1 MPEQPTHTFFNS
13 RCAEYKT
20 PFGAV
25 PAGQTVTWRL
35 TVPER
40 LGYVDPHLVL
50 TKDRED
56 PVHYRMDFDGQ
67 TPGVNHFVFQLAP
80 TTSGLYFYHFDL
92 YTDFRKIYR
101 TANGEGELT
110 WVNGLDWQLTV
121 YEPDFKT
128 PDWIKDGTMYQIFPD
143 RFYEGVPNKPL
154 PFADRI
160 YRPDKTGEPY
170 FWPNEQSEG
179 YLNMDYYGGDFAGIQ
194 QKLPYLEELGVT
206 CIYLNPIFEA
216 HANHRYNTANYLK
229 ADPLLGTNEDF
240 AALCAEAKKHGI
252 RIILDGV
259 FSHTGSDSLYFN
271 REGRYG
277 PGGAYRDR
285 NSPYR
290 SWYDFDSGYVGGYR
304 SWWGFETLP
313 EVNEETP
320 SYVEF
325 ITGPGGV
332 IDTWLRRGAAG
343 FRLDV
348 ADELPD
354 EFIEKVR
361 AAVKRV
367 SPEKFLLG
375 EVWEDATT
383 KFGFN
388 KRRTYLLGKGLD
400 SVMNYPFKNAVL
412 DFVKGKPAEQAMTEI
427 LTICEHYPAP
437 AMDTALN
444 FLSTHDTERALTV
457 IADEPANGRGRA
469 WQSGRCVT
477 GDAYEEGLLRLRM
490 AYAIIY
496 TLPGV
501 PCLYYGD
508 EIAMQGYRDPF
519 NRAFFRWD
527 AHEQRLR
534 PVLAQLAQLRHTCE
548 AFRTGQLRVLRAED
562 GILHY
567 QRVGK
572 VETAEIIVN
581 RTEHIIV
588 ETLASGKS
596 TEVNPMGFTIV
607 VEEVGH
613 NPNHSYYDY
622 V

>member
-170 FWPNEQSEG
+170 FWPNEQSDG

-325 ITGPGGV
+325 ITGEGGV

-354 EFIEKVR
+354 DFIEKIR

-383 KFGFN
+383 KYGFGQ
-388 KRRTYLLGKGLD
+388 RRTYLLGKGLD

-508 EIAMQGYRDPF
+508 EIGMQGYRDPF
-519 NRAFFRWD
+519 NRAFFCWD
-527 AHEQRLR
+527 SHEKRLK

-548 AFRTGQLRVLRAED
+548 AFRTGELRVLRAQD

-567 QRVGK
+567 QRVGEA
-572 VETAEIIVN
+572 ETAEIIVN
-581 RTEHIIV
+581 RSEHIIV
-588 ETLASGKS
+588 EPLASGKH

-607 VEEVGH
+607 VEENGH
-613 NPNHSYYDY
+613 NPNHSYYDIK
-622 V
+622 

>member
-412 DFVKGKPAEQAMTEI
+412 DFVKGKPAEQAMTDI

-477 GDAYEEGLLRLRM
+477 GEAYEEGLLRLRM

>member
-1 MPEQPTHTFFNS
+1 MPVTIFNS
-13 RCAEYKT
+13 QDTFYKT

-25 PAGQTVTWRL
+25 RAGETVAFTL
-35 TVPER
+35 TVPVEFGCTTPYLLFNR
-40 LGYVDPHLVL
+40 DGEQPSLFPLQKQYFRNG
-50 TKDRED
+50 
-56 PVHYRMDFDGQ
+56 MD
-67 TPGVNHFVFQLAP
+67 VFS
-80 TTSGLYFYHFDL
+80 TTIQPQEPGLYFYYFDL
-92 YTDFRKIYR
+92 YTGYRKLY
-101 TANGEGELT
+101 AGQLGEAYVTTGDGEA
-110 WVNGLDWQLTV
+110 WQLTV
-121 YEPDFKT
+121 YEKDFQT
-128 PDWIKDGTMYQIFPD
+128 PSHLRGGVIYQIFPD
-143 RFYEGVPNKPL
+143 RFFESSPHATMPY
-154 PFADRI
+154 ADRI
-160 YRPDKTGEPY
+160 YRPDKRSEPY
-170 FWPNEQSEG
+170 FWPNEQHEG
-179 YLNMDYYGGDFAGIQ
+179 YLNMDYYGGDLPGIRK
-194 QKLPYLEELGVT
+194 KLTYLASLGVT

-216 HANHRYNTANYLK
+216 HANHRYNTADYRK
-229 ADPLLGTNEDF
+229 VDPVLGTNEDF
-240 AALCAEAKKHGI
+240 AELCRAAKARGI
-252 RIILDGV
+252 DVVLDGV
-259 FSHTGSDSLYFN
+259 FSHTGSDSVYFN

-277 PGGAYRDR
+277 EGGAYRDP

-290 SWYDFDSGYVGGYR
+290 SWYDFDPKYKGGYR

-325 ITGPGGV
+325 ITGEGGV

-354 EFIEKVR
+354 EFIEKIR
-361 AAVKRV
+361 TAVKRV
-367 SPEKFLLG
+367 GPEKFLLG

-383 KFGFN
+383 KYGFN
-388 KRRTYLLGKGLD
+388 QRRTYLLGKGLD

-412 DFVKGKPAEQAMTEI
+412 DFVKGKPAEQAANEI

-437 AMDTALN
+437 AIDTALN

-457 IADEPANGRGRA
+457 IADEPANGRGRQ

-548 AFRTGQLRVLRAED
+548 AFRTGKLWVLRAEG

-567 QRVGK
+567 QRIGE

-622 V
+622 I

>member
-1 MPEQPTHTFFNS
+1 MSCLFNS
-13 RCAEYKT
+13 FDPYFKQ

-25 PAGQTVTWRL
+25 RAGQTVRL
-35 TVPER
+35 SLCIPEE

-50 TKDRED
+50 KKEGKFDV
-56 PVHYRMDFDGQ
+56 PVYYRMNFDGQ
-67 TPGVNHFVFQLAP
+67 TPRQNHFSVEVPLNDP
-80 TTSGLYFYHFDL
+80 GLYFYYFDL
-92 YTDFRKIYR
+92 YTDFRRIVR
-101 TANGEGELT
+101 GPDNCGVISWQDGES
-110 WVNGLDWQLTV
+110 WQITV
-121 YEPDFKT
+121 YEQDFET
-128 PDWIKDGTMYQIFPD
+128 PESIKGKVFYQIFPD
-143 RFYEGVPNKPL
+143 RFCEGVENKPM

-160 YRPDKTGEPY
+160 YQADKHAEP
-170 FWPNEQSEG
+170 FWQPNEVG
-179 YLNMDYYGGDFAGIQ
+179 GHLNEDYFGGDLKGIQ
-194 QKLPYLEELGVT
+194 QKLPYLHEMGVDF
-206 CIYLNPIFEA
+206 IYLNPIFEA
-216 HANHRYNTANYLK
+216 HSNHRYNTADYLNV
-229 ADPLLGTNEDF
+229 DPLLGTNEDF
-240 AALCAEAKKHGI
+240 EALCTAAQKYGI
-252 RIILDGV
+252 GIVLDGV
-259 FSHTGSDSLYFN
+259 FSHTGSDSRYFN

-277 PGGAYRDR
+277 EGGAYRDP

-290 SWYDFDSGYVGGYR
+290 CWYDFGPQYKGGYR

-375 EVWEDATT
+375 E
-383 KFGFN
+383 
-388 KRRTYLLGKGLD
+388 GLD

-437 AMDTALN
+437 AMDTVLN

>member
-170 FWPNEQSEG
+170 FWPNEQSDG

-194 QKLPYLEELGVT
+194 QKLPYLEELGIT

-320 SYVEF
+320 SFVEF
-325 ITGPGGV
+325 ITGEGGV
-332 IDTWLRRGAAG
+332 IDTWLRRGVAG

-354 EFIEKVR
+354 EFIEKIR
-361 AAVKRV
+361 TAVKRV

-383 KFGFN
+383 KFGFDH
-388 KRRTYLLGKGLD
+388 RRTYLLGKGLD

-412 DFVKGKPAEQAMTEI
+412 GFVCGRDAGQTMTDI
-427 LTICEHYPAP
+427 LSICEHYPAP

-457 IADEPANGRGRA
+457 IADEPANGRGRE

-477 GDAYEEGLLRLRM
+477 GEAYEEGMLRLRM

-508 EIAMQGYRDPF
+508 EIGMQGYRAPF
-519 NRAFFRWD
+519 NRAFFCWD
-527 AHEQRLR
+527 SHEKRLK
-534 PVLAQLAQLRHTCE
+534 PVLAQLAQLRHSCE
-548 AFRTGQLRVLRAED
+548 AFRTGELRVLRAQD

-567 QRVGK
+567 QRVGEA
-572 VETAEIIVN
+572 ETAEIIVN
-581 RTEHIIV
+581 RSEHIIV
-588 ETLASGKS
+588 EPLASGKH

-607 VEEVGH
+607 VEENGH
-613 NPNHSYYDY
+613 NPNHSYYDIQ
-622 V
+622 

>member
-56 PVHYRMDFDGQ
+56 PVHYRMNFDGQ

-290 SWYDFDSGYVGGYR
+290 SWYDFDPKYKGGYR

-313 EVNEETP
+313 EVNEENP

-348 ADELPD
+348 TDELPD

-412 DFVKGKPAEQAMTEI
+412 DFVKGKPAEQAMGEI
-427 LTICEHYPAP
+427 LSICEHYPAP

-457 IADEPANGRGRA
+457 IADEPANGRGRE
-469 WQSGRCVT
+469 WQSGRCVV
-477 GDAYEEGLLRLRM
+477 GEAYEEGMLRLRM

-508 EIAMQGYRDPF
+508 EIGMQGYRDPF
-519 NRAFFRWD
+519 NRGFYCWD
-527 AHEQRLR
+527 SHEERLK

>member
-56 PVHYRMDFDGQ
+56 PVHYRMNFDGQ

-170 FWPNEQSEG
+170 FWPNEQSDG

-320 SYVEF
+320 SFVEF
-325 ITGPGGV
+325 ITGEGGV

-354 EFIEKVR
+354 AFIEKIR
-361 AAVKRV
+361 TAVKRV

-383 KFGFN
+383 KFGFDH
-388 KRRTYLLGKGLD
+388 RRTYLLGKGLD
-400 SVMNYPFKNAVL
+400 SVMNYPFKNSVL
-412 DFVKGKPAEQAMTEI
+412 DFVKGKPAQQAANEI
-427 LTICEHYPAP
+427 LSICEHYPAP
-437 AMDTALN
+437 AINTALN

-457 IADEPANGRGRA
+457 IADEPANGRGRE
-469 WQSGRCVT
+469 WQSGRSVT
-477 GDAYEEGLLRLRM
+477 GEAYEEGMLRLRM

-508 EIAMQGYRDPF
+508 EIGMQGYRDPF
-519 NRAFFRWD
+519 NRAFFCWD
-527 AHEQRLR
+527 SHEERLR
-534 PVLAQLAQLRHTCE
+534 PVLAQLAQLRHSCE
-548 AFRTGQLRVLRAED
+548 AFRTGELRVLRAED

-567 QRVGK
+567 QRIGK
-572 VETAEIIVN
+572 TETAEIVVN
-581 RTEHIIV
+581 RSEHIIV
-588 ETLASGKS
+588 EPLASGKH

-607 VEEVGH
+607 VEENGH
-613 NPNHSYYDY
+613 NPNHSYYDIQ
-622 V
+622 